1 MHLYYTD
8 HFELPLPPGHR
19 FPMSKYRLL
28 RQQVATSEVHQND
41 TLLVPLAATDEQLMR
56 CHDPDYV
63 QRVAQGHLSVA
74 EIRRIGFPWSPD
86 MVERSRRSSGAT
98 IAASRSAL
106 EHGFAAN
113 LAGGTHHAM
122 RACGEGYCVF
132 NDAAVAIRA
141 MQAEGRI
148 ERACVIDL
156 DVHQGNGTAEILAN
170 DSSAFTFSM
179 HGAKN
184 FPLRKHPSDLDI
196 ELPDGTGD
204 QPYLDQLRWGL
215 EQVFAHGP
223 FDLAIYLAGAD
234 PYQGDRL
241 GRLALTIPGLLARDE
256 CVLDACRDQ
265 AIPVAIAMAGGY
277 CPDVNAIVTIHGQT
291 LAAASRRCQQTRQSP
306 ASSRP
311 RSEQH

>member
-28 RQQVATSEVHQND
+28 RQHIATSELHRHD
-41 TLLVPLAATDEQLMR
+41 TLLVPQAASDEQLMR
-56 CHDPDYV
+56 CHVVDYV
-63 QRVAQGHLSVA
+63 TRVSRGELSTQ
-74 EIRRIGFPWSPD
+74 EIRRIGFPWSEA

-106 EHGFAAN
+106 QYGFAAN

-156 DVHQGNGTAEILAN
+156 DVHQGNGTAEILAG
-170 DSSAFTFSM
+170 DSTAFTFSM

-196 ELPDGTGD
+196 ELADGTTD

-215 EQVFAHGP
+215 EQVFASGP
-223 FDLAIYLAGAD
+223 FELAIYLAGAD
-234 PYQGDRL
+234 PYAGDRL
-241 GRLALTIPGLLARDE
+241 GRLALSMEGLKARDE
-256 CVLDACRDQ
+256 FVLDACLDRKL
-265 AIPVAIAMAGGY
+265 PVAIAMAGGY
-277 CPDVNAIVTIHGQT
+277 CPNVSDIVTIHAQT
-291 LAAASRRCQQTRQSP
+291 LAAASVRCAR
-306 ASSRP
+306 
-311 RSEQH
+311 EMN